1 MKEMNTN
8 KIRSWCTVD
17 AEDGKIVGIFSTR
30 EEARAN
36 KKYAAKHG
44 WKQRVA
50 KLKFDSFQR

>member
-1 MKEMNTN
+1 MNTN

-17 AEDGKIVGIFSTR
+17 EKGNIVALCASR
-30 EEARAN
+30 EEARKQ

-50 KLKFDSFQR
+50 KLTFAEFVR

>member
-1 MKEMNTN
+1 MNTN